1 MALEVGFAGFFFAPF
16 IYSFAL
22 AFVAPLLL
30 AVAARAGWGGARGT
44 PPSLGAGDAKLREPL
59 LARAPAPS
67 ARLLQLR
74 GDVAAARTRV
84 QLLRAAKRGPGA

>member
-16 IYSFAL
+16 VYSFAL

-30 AVAARAGWGGARGT
+30 AVAARAGWG
-44 PPSLGAGDAKLREPL
+44 AGDAKMREPL